1 MNTEHTHTAPLRG
14 ARTGTDARPLVE
26 VRGVAKVYGSKTV
39 LDDVAMTI
47 RRGEVVGLVGP
58 NGAGKTTL
66 IRILSGMSRPSR
78 GEGTVLDRDIASTA
92 GRLPFLGLMVERPMF
107 IETLSGRR
115 NLELLFGI
123 RGAADGS
130 SAESV
135 LERVGLDP
143 SDRKPVRAYS
153 LGMRQRL
160 SLAQAIGE
168 RPRLVV
174 LDEPTNGLDPQGI
187 IEMRSLVRELADR
200 DGMGVLLT
208 SHLLTEVEAVCD
220 RVVLIHGGRAQRVY
234 APGDAEARGAMLLEV
249 ASPEDVGRV
258 ASVGVVEVVGSG
270 GPLLMRIRVREAV
283 PDVVRAL
290 VGAGV
295 RIEAIHRDG
304 SGLERAY
311 METVGAR

>member
-1 MNTEHTHTAPLRG
+1 MNETVLEAEIAPLTRVG
-14 ARTGTDARPLVE
+14 AAGACLVD
-26 VRGVAKVYGSKTV
+26 VRNVGKVYGPKTV
-39 LDDVAMTI
+39 LDDVSMTV
-47 RRGEVVGLVGP
+47 RPGEVVGLVGP

-78 GEGTVLDRDIASTA
+78 GEGTVLGRDITSTT
-92 GRLPFLGLMVERPMF
+92 GRVPFMGLMVERPMF
-107 IETLSGRR
+107 IETLSGKR

-123 RGAADGS
+123 RDVVDGS
-130 SAESV
+130 TAARV

-143 SDRKPVRAYS
+143 SERKAVRTYS

-168 RPRLVV
+168 DPRLVV
-174 LDEPTNGLDPQGI
+174 LDEPTNGLDPRGI
-187 IEMRSLVRELADR
+187 IEMRGLVRELADR

-208 SHLLTEVEAVCD
+208 SHLLGEVEAVCD

-234 APGDAEARGAMLLEV
+234 SPTDADTRSLMVLEV
-249 ASPEDVGRV
+249 AAPEDVDRV
-258 ASVGVVEVVGSG
+258 VTVGALEVVGSD
-270 GPLLMRIRVREAV
+270 GPLRIRIRVREAV
-283 PDVVRAL
+283 PEVVRAL
-290 VGAGV
+290 VRAGV
-295 RIEAIHRDG
+295 DIEAIHRDV